1 MVIKREDKLKS
12 LLSGKPTRDAG
23 PEEVNI
29 SSSISPVAK
38 IKVVGVG

>member
-1 MVIKREDKLKS
+1 MSQREDKLKN
-12 LLSGKPTRDAG
+12 LLSGSAPMETG

-38 IKVVGVG
+38 IKVV